1 MRSPLLYQVA
11 CFYYSKWIDNVLPAS
26 SSQMLGF
33 ALVQMSSV
41 LSGFFVPALSGSQTP
56 KSLSWVFWWELA
68 ASWQL
73 PVCQLLVVVLFNY
86 HFLFMISCELQTNTV
101 YICSTL
107 VQEGTAGSNCRQRDR
122 DFRENTHFLGVDVTL
137 VLKPPAT
144 SVWALTS
151 LLFCWRH

>member
-1 MRSPLLYQVA
+1 M
-11 CFYYSKWIDNVLPAS
+11 
-26 SSQMLGF
+26 
-33 ALVQMSSV
+33 
-41 LSGFFVPALSGSQTP
+41 
-56 KSLSWVFWWELA
+56 
-68 ASWQL
+68 
-73 PVCQLLVVVLFNY
+73 VVLNNY
-86 HFLFMISCELQTNTV
+86 NFLFMISCELQTNTV

-151 LLFCWRH
+151 LLFS